1 MAWRTLAAVVA
12 VALVAAYA
20 VGSGRWVA
28 TGSTWYL
35 SLAQPAWQPPPW
47 VFGLIWP
54 YNFTMLAVLG
64 VVISLRAPGSRVT
77 LWLVALAASAAFA
90 VAWAYLFYGPHAL
103 VAAAV
108 SLSIA
113 AVLTGVLTWVAAERS
128 GWALLA
134 MAPYQVWV
142 VLAATLSWGYVALQ
156 GADDTG
162 VGR

>member
-1 MAWRTLAAVVA
+1 MAWRTLAAVAA
-12 VALVAAYA
+12 VALVVAYA
-20 VGSGRWVA
+20 VGSGRWVS

-47 VFGLIWP
+47 VFGVIWP

-64 VVISLRAPGSRVT
+64 VVISLRAPAGRVA

-103 VAAAV
+103 LAAAV
-108 SLSIA
+108 SLSLA
-113 AVLTGVLTWVAAERS
+113 AVITGVLTWVAAERS

-134 MAPYQVWV
+134 IAPYQVWV
-142 VLAATLSWGYVALQ
+142 VLAASLSWGYVALH
-156 GADDTG
+156 GAGATG
-162 VGR
+162 VTR